1 MARSGPITA
10 QQWAQVQRLLD
21 ELELLPRIERREA
34 LATRE
39 ILDARVRIEV
49 EGLLEAELGSDG
61 FLEDSPWQ
69 EPPTRTAAPALP
81 PGTVLGSFRVEDLI
95 GRGGMAEVYRAQR
108 IGDFEQRVAIKLIS
122 GSASKQLDA
131 FQRERR
137 ILATLEHTGISR
149 IVDGG
154 ITDGGRSY
162 MVMEYVEGTDL
173 IRHAQERGLGL
184 SARLDLFRQV
194 CEAVSFAHRHLV
206 IHRDLK
212 PGNIRVTPEGQV
224 KLLDFGV
231 AKLLLPEG
239 RTEDFETATIL
250 TPEFAAPEQLYGL
263 PVTTAADVYALGAV
277 LFHLLCGVPPF
288 RTEGRAMH
296 LVIDQMLR
304 SEVPQPS
311 SVAAQQAEPPIPPRL
326 LRGDLDAIVARATR
340 KKPADRYPTVDELW
354 ADLARYLAHLPVAA
368 RRGNTLYEISR
379 SLRRHRVA
387 VLASAAIALAVI
399 GGLVSTMWQARV
411 AMRAERE
418 AVAQGD
424 RTRRIKNFFVATFA
438 GASALHRKDGT
449 PATLDD
455 ALDDA
460 LRRIETEQGDDPRL
474 QADLYSDF
482 GEIRVGQGDIHGAKT
497 LFERALAIHE
507 KVLEYDDPA
516 LANSLQ
522 NRGVIET
529 YLGETEAAMPYLKRA
544 LAIREQHPED
554 VEELMSARLAL
565 VTAEMNG
572 GQFQSAI
579 DRLKPVIDFGRDAPE
594 ARRQMLG
601 DALVRAAYSAL
612 QIARLDDARTWA
624 GEALALYEAHFGRNS
639 AFTVTPL
646 RLLARVAA
654 TQGDASAESGLRTR
668 ALEVAQSNYPD
679 GHPDVVAAL
688 VELGLLELRT
698 GDLPSGEN
706 HLTEAIRVADRLKI
720 DDGNLVRAHI
730 GLVRSSLRRN
740 RLDVAHTTADDGIA
754 RCQGESLRDEQALCS
769 ALRGLAARVSLAAG
783 ERPADALLADAQGA
797 LKRVL
802 EIRTLGSAGNDTE
815 FDVADAR
822 MAVAE
827 ILAAAG
833 RHAEAVKTLRDVVAT
848 RRKSPGGIGEDIDGA
863 RWRLAAELAQ
873 LGIPDGLV
881 EAEKLLRA
889 EKAGDEADQA
899 RRELAWAELERA
911 RGRIEVASAHAQN
924 AVRGFAALGDAE
936 ARSQVLAGQF
946 AATLH

>member
-21 ELELLPRIERREA
+21 ELELLPRAERREA

-39 ILDARVRIEV
+39 IPDLRVRIEV
-49 EGLLEAELGSDG
+49 EDLLEAESGSDG
-61 FLEDSPWQ
+61 FLEGSPWRD
-69 EPPTRTAAPALP
+69 PPRPDPPALP

-108 IGDFEQRVAIKLIS
+108 VGDFDQRVAIKLIS
-122 GSASKQLDA
+122 GSASTQLDA

-137 ILATLEHTGISR
+137 ILATLEHTGIAR

-154 ITDGGRSY
+154 ITEAGRSY

-173 IRHAQERGLGL
+173 VRHAQERRLGL
-184 SARLDLFRQV
+184 AARLDLFRQV

-212 PGNIRVTPEGQV
+212 PGNIRVTPDGQV

-231 AKLLLPEG
+231 AKLLQREG

-263 PVTTAADVYALGAV
+263 PVTTATDVYALGAV

-288 RTEGRAMH
+288 QTEGRAMH

-304 SEVPQPS
+304 SEIPQPS
-311 SVAAQQAEPPIPPRL
+311 SVVAQQADPPVPPRL

-354 ADLARYLAHLPVAA
+354 ADVARHLAHLPVVA

-379 SLRRHRVA
+379 TFRRHRVA
-387 VLASAAIALAVI
+387 VLAGVAIALTVV

-460 LRRIETEQGDDPRL
+460 LRRIETEQADDPRL
-474 QADLYSDF
+474 QADLYTDF
-482 GEIRVGQGDIHGAKT
+482 GEIRVGQGDLHGAKV

-529 YLGETEAAMPYLKRA
+529 YLGDDQAALPYLRRA
-544 LAIREQHPED
+544 VAIRERHREAVED
-554 VEELMSARLAL
+554 LMSARLAL
-565 VTAEMNG
+565 VTAEMNDG
-572 GQFQSAI
+572 EFQSAI
-579 DRLKPVIDFGRDAPE
+579 DRLRPVIEFSRADPDARAP
-594 ARRQMLG
+594 MLG
-601 DALVRAAYSAL
+601 DALVRAAYSAM
-612 QIARLDDARTWA
+612 QVERSDDARAWA
-624 GEALALYEAHFGRNS
+624 GEALALFETHFGRNS
-639 AFTVTPL
+639 IFTVAPL
-646 RLLARVAA
+646 RLLARLAA
-654 TQGDASAESGLRTR
+654 ARQDPAAELGLRTR
-668 ALEVAQSNYPD
+668 ALEVARSNYPD
-679 GHPDVVAAL
+679 GHPDVLAAL

-698 GDLPSGEN
+698 GDLAPGEAR
-706 HLTEAIRVADRLKI
+706 LLEAIRVADRLTI
-720 DDGNLVRAHI
+720 DDGHLVRAHI
-730 GLVRSSLRRN
+730 ELVRSWLRQD
-740 RLDVAHTTADDGIA
+740 RLAAA
-754 RCQGESLRDEQALCS
+754 REMAAAGEVRCRGQALRDEQALCF
-769 ALRGLAARVSLAAG
+769 ALRGLATRVSLAAG
-783 ERPADALLADAQGA
+783 DRPADELLVEAQAALN
-797 LKRVL
+797 RVL
-802 EIRTLGSAGNDTE
+802 DIRTLGSAGSDTE

-827 ILAAAG
+827 ILASLG
-833 RHAEAVKTLRDVVAT
+833 RHAEAAKTLRDVVAT
-848 RRKSPGGIGEDIDGA
+848 RRKSPHGIGGDVDGA

-881 EAEKLLRA
+881 EAEKILRG
-889 EKAGDEADQA
+889 EETGAGADRA
-899 RRELAWAELERA
+899 RRDMAWAELERA
-911 RGRIEVASAHAQN
+911 RGRIEIASVHAQE
-924 AVRGFAALGDAE
+924 AVRGFASAGESE
-936 ARSQVLAGQF
+936 ARALAVAGRL